1 MALTL
6 QSLQTAKGPA
16 LASIKGGKIRTRKAS
31 DQLSYKKGTSC
42 INFGKAPYREA
53 RVTMGTGSR
62 LVVPPLSEGLL
73 RVGLLCNPTLKR
85 HLFTTNGCE

>member
-16 LASIKGGKIRTRKAS
+16 FASIKGGKIRTRTAS

-62 LVVPPLSEGLL
+62 LV
-73 RVGLLCNPTLKR
+73 
-85 HLFTTNGCE
+85 